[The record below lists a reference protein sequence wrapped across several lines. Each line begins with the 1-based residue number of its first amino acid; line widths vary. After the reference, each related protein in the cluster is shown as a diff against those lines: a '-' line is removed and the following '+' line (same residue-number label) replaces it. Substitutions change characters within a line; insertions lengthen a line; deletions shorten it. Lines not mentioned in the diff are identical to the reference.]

1 MGPREFLSKLSGVAG
16 VNLMEKLAGLVLGV
30 LLVRWLGAEDYGR
43 YAFVMA
49 CVTLGMIGTVIGM
62 PQWLLRELASGRDRP
77 EELAGGRV
85 QQRVLTLIAAS
96 GAVWIVVGSSALLL
110 LAEPGPLRA
119 ALLVALWLL
128 AANALLV
135 TLGHALRA
143 WSMEVRAQVVSSLV
157 PTVGTAALIGAMYW
171 SPGIDGSPALA
182 VAARG
187 AVVVG
192 ALGIAAVL
200 LLRITRPHAAAPSAL
215 PHRYGAIL
223 RAAFPFMLI
232 GSAAVILRRS
242 DVLMLGLL
250 SSFEE
255 TGLYRIG
262 AQGSALILLAL
273 TTANVVAVPQF
284 ARLHAAGDKV
294 ALQRFVRMTGRL
306 VFAAGFA
313 MALVLTL
320 FGAALLELFFGP
332 GTATAWPAMMI
343 LSWGFVLSLA
353 FGEPGFLL
361 NMGGH
366 EKVTLKVISL
376 GALLNIVLN
385 AVAVPVAGAE
395 GAAAATV
402 VALLVQRLAMSR
414 MVQARLG
421 VSCRIL

>member
-200 LLRITRPHAAAPSAL
+200 LLRITRPP
-215 PHRYGAIL
+215 
-223 RAAFPFMLI
+223 
-232 GSAAVILRRS
+232 
-242 DVLMLGLL
+242 
-250 SSFEE
+250 
-255 TGLYRIG
+255 
-262 AQGSALILLAL
+262 
-273 TTANVVAVPQF
+273 
-284 ARLHAAGDKV
+284 
-294 ALQRFVRMTGRL
+294 
-306 VFAAGFA
+306 
-313 MALVLTL
+313 
-320 FGAALLELFFGP
+320 
-332 GTATAWPAMMI
+332 ATA
-343 LSWGFVLSLA
+343 
-353 FGEPGFLL
+353 
-361 NMGGH
+361 
-366 EKVTLKVISL
+366 
-376 GALLNIVLN
+376 
-385 AVAVPVAGAE
+385 
-395 GAAAATV
+395 
-402 VALLVQRLAMSR
+402 R
-414 MVQARLG
+414 
-421 VSCRIL
+421 SCGRRFPSC

>member
-1 MGPREFLSKLSGVAG
+1 
-16 VNLMEKLAGLVLGV
+16 
-30 LLVRWLGAEDYGR
+30 
-43 YAFVMA
+43 
-49 CVTLGMIGTVIGM
+49 
-62 PQWLLRELASGRDRP
+62 
-77 EELAGGRV
+77 
-85 QQRVLTLIAAS
+85 
-96 GAVWIVVGSSALLL
+96 
-110 LAEPGPLRA
+110 
-119 ALLVALWLL
+119 
-128 AANALLV
+128 
-135 TLGHALRA
+135 
-143 WSMEVRAQVVSSLV
+143 
-157 PTVGTAALIGAMYW
+157 
-171 SPGIDGSPALA
+171 
-182 VAARG
+182 
-187 AVVVG
+187 
-192 ALGIAAVL
+192 
-200 LLRITRPHAAAPSAL
+200 
-215 PHRYGAIL
+215 
-223 RAAFPFMLI
+223 MLI